1 MKKGFEISADA
12 DGRAKLTFL
21 DPSRLP
27 RCHLV
32 QAAVEARGGR
42 PLHHSVSVRVLLLLV
57 ASAMIQG
64 VYTGERTHDGTAQG
78 HGKLVF
84 PDGGVYTGQFQDNTP
99 NGSGTFQDSRCRSQ
113 GLFVKGKQH
122 GLGSYTRLATGA
134 VYEGEFNEGEYQGRG
149 VLQVSTG
156 KYDGQFL
163 AGVMHG
169 HGTFV
174 WAPRFQ
180 AVSSQALTTTTVR
193 AAEDQTVHNSSGD
206 NDDSHSA
213 CSKPSFPDSA
223 PRHDQGRVQSSSGT
237 FKRQQYEGEW
247 VRGQRSGRG
256 RFTLPGFGPRG
267 GGHYDGEERRRRK
280 PPSGPE
286 ATSS

>member
-1 MKKGFEISADA
+1 MDA
-12 DGRAKLTFL
+12 LCTT
-21 DPSRLP
+21 PSRSE
-27 RCHLV
+27 C
-32 QAAVEARGGR
+32 
-42 PLHHSVSVRVLLLLV
+42 LLLLV
-57 ASAMIQG
+57 SPAMIQG

-156 KYDGQFL
+156 KYDGQFV

-174 WAPRFQ
+174 WATRFQ
-180 AVSSQALTTTTVR
+180 AVGNQALTTTTVR

-256 RFTLPGFGPRG
+256 CFTLPGFGPRG
-267 GGHYDGEERRRRK
+267 GGHYNGTFDGGGVLNERLPFTFTDSRNWITASQYR
-280 PPSGPE
+280 PPQDLVHLIVKR
-286 ATSS
+286 AACL